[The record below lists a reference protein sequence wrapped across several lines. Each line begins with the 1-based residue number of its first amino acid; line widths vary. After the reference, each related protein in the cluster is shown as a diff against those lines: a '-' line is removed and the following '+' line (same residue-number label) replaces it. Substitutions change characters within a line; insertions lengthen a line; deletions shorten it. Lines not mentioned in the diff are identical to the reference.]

1 MSVPYIYWGFEHLAY
16 HFSFKLVLGYFHCQM
31 CDSFI
36 FLIISALVSY
46 SHILLGL
53 DIICNKNLESEY
65 HSQSLKTDFICL
77 FSDLSRN
84 LSPEDIKSCQS
95 INFFPALFY
104 SLVYLDCLVHFFNY
118 FLVITLKFI
127 SFNHNCLT
135 DLKLWISVHSLIPI
149 TRWLIAVGEYDIIQT
164 LLVPLQTYAL
174 ISQLGLQY
182 HLLLVHPLTC
192 P

>member
-1 MSVPYIYWGFEHLAY
+1 
-16 HFSFKLVLGYFHCQM
+16 M